1 MQETTSITAIIQLL
15 EIIQQ
20 EWYFKNVITIEER
33 IMWKHFQMKEWKPLI
48 ILQPPANR
56 ESLRFIF
63 LKKNK
68 KTKKTAFP
76 QKK

>member
-15 EIIQQ
+15 ETIQK